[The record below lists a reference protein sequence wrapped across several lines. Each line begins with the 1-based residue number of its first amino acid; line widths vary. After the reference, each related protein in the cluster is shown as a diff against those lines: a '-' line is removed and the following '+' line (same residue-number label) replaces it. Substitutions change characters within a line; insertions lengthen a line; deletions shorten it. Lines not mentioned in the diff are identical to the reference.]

1 MKTPAPE
8 LSELEKSSSVK
19 HNLTNL
25 IRSTAPLVVVL
36 ALAPA
41 AWCETTILD
50 VDFTKGPPDDDRI
63 HIEGG
68 EWDGG
73 WRVHGELD
81 RVFIDL
87 GRDVRNGYVAVIAT
101 RKGALNFS
109 ERKRNWL
116 GLSAAE
122 CMHQAAGGYAR
133 TGDPMYDFSK
143 AEIFSSTQ
151 SNTICEKKFGKAS
164 DWVLDDQHRH
174 VVRAEI
180 RHNVMTWTNNRGG
193 KTSGGSNDQP
203 VGYFR
208 FVAVGGL
215 LDHKTGWHHGSL
227 VGLRVLRVT
236 VVEYRE

>member
-1 MKTPAPE
+1 MKHKPAVVCGTA
-8 LSELEKSSSVK
+8 LLVIVSAIVSSA
-19 HNLTNL
+19 
-25 IRSTAPLVVVL
+25 R
-36 ALAPA
+36 
-41 AWCETTILD
+41 CETAILD
-50 VDFTKGPPDDDRI
+50 IDFTKGQPEDDRVRV
-63 HIEGG
+63 EGG
-68 EWDGG
+68 EWDHG
-73 WRVHGELD
+73 WRVVGELD

-87 GRDVRNGYVAVIAT
+87 RRDVKNGYVEVVAT
-101 RKGALNFS
+101 RRAPLNFA
-109 ERKRNWL
+109 ERKRNWF

-151 SNTICEKKFGKAS
+151 SNTICEKKFGKPS

-174 VVRAEI
+174 IVRAEVC
-180 RHNVMTWTNNRGG
+180 HNVMTWTNHNGG
-193 KTSGGSNDQP
+193 KTAGGSNDQP
-203 VGYFR
+203 VSYFR

-236 VVEYRE
+236 IVDYDE